1 MELFERAKK
10 TDRQDRAP
18 LADRMRPKTAEEF
31 VGQTHLLGEGRVLR
45 LALDRGEIPSM
56 ILWGPPGS
64 GKTTLA
70 YLIAER
76 MRAAFVPFSA
86 VTSGLKEVR
95 EVIKQA
101 EWLQQRE
108 GRRTILFIDEIHR
121 FNKAQQDA
129 FLPHVEKGV
138 VTLIGATTE
147 NPSFEVIAPL
157 LSRVKVFRLHPLS
170 EADLSCIIERALENT
185 ERGLGARDPRL
196 SPEGLHHLLRLASGD
211 ARAALNTLELAAQIA
226 PQRPDETLEISL
238 PTVEEAAQR
247 RTLLYDKAGEEHYAL
262 ISALHKSVRDSDPDA
277 ALYWLA
283 RMLTAGEDPL
293 YIARRLIRMA
303 SEDIGNADPAAL
315 SVAVAAKEAFHFLGS
330 PEGEL
335 ALAQC
340 AVYLATAPKS
350 NAVYRAYEKAHAD
363 VEQAPIAP
371 VPLHLQN
378 APTPLMKSFGY
389 GVGYQYAHDQPD
401 ALVDQEHLPPELQGR
416 SYYEPTDRGYE
427 AEIRQRLAAWR
438 RQLKGQTPDPHTEPE
453 HDGPTP

>member
-1 MELFERAKK
+1 MELFEQPKK
-10 TDRQDRAP
+10 RDRKRQAP
-18 LADRMRPKTAEEF
+18 LADRMRPKALEEF
-31 VGQTHLLGEGRVLR
+31 VGQSHLLDEGRVLR
-45 LALDRGEIPSM
+45 LALDRGEIPSI

-76 MRAAFVPFSA
+76 IRAAFVPFSA
-86 VTSGLKEVR
+86 VTVGIKEIK
-95 EVIKQA
+95 EVIKHA
-101 EWLQQRE
+101 AWLEQRE

-129 FLPHVEKGV
+129 FLPHVEKGMI
-138 VTLIGATTE
+138 TLIGATTE

-170 EADLSCIIERALENT
+170 EGELNRVVERALEDP
-185 ERGLGARDPRL
+185 ERGLGARQPRL
-196 SPEGLHHLLRLASGD
+196 SPEGRQHLLRLASGD

-226 PQRPDETLEISL
+226 PRHPDGTLEINL
-238 PTVEEAAQR
+238 PAVEEAAQR
-247 RTLLYDKAGEEHYAL
+247 RSLLYDKTGEEHYAL

-293 YIARRLIRMA
+293 YIARRLIRVA

-315 SVAVAAKEAFHFLGS
+315 SVAIAAKEAYHFLGS

-340 AVYLATAPKS
+340 ACYLATAPKS
-350 NAVYRAYEKAHAD
+350 NAVYRAYNKACKD

-371 VPLHLQN
+371 VPLHLRN
-378 APTPLMKSFGY
+378 APTPLMESLGY
-389 GVGYQYAHDQPD
+389 GVGYQYAHDDRD
-401 ALVDQEHLPPELQGR
+401 ALVDQEHLPPELKGR
-416 SYYEPTDRGYE
+416 TYYEPTDRGYE
-427 AEIRQRLAAWR
+427 AEIGRRLAEWR
-438 RQLKGQTPDPHTEPE
+438 RRLKRPSSAHHTEPE
-453 HDGPTP
+453 C